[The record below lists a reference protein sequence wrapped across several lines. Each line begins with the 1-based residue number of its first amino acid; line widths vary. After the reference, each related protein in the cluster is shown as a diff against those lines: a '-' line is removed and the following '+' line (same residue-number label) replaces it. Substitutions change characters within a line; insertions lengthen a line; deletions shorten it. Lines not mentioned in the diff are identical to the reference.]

1 MSRYN
6 PFAKPKIRPLDGV
19 QSAPEVRTTVAEEG
33 GGGIGDGA
41 VEVSGG
47 NPFAQK
53 VKKGKM
59 VQEEDLMDES
69 RSKSTSANSDTAR
82 QPGDINTKETHS
94 RPPAPEPRTQIAE
107 LRTNEPP
114 ATKTSSLDASPLPT
128 IRSTPTHQ
136 TRTILPP
143 TPTSQSISR
152 WRLLWRG
159 GLEVGAQRYK
169 LDGIAFCAKMTF
181 SVPQL
186 PGRRDSVG
194 TPTGKLRVIGGD
206 EREVGSV
213 GGMLEKEA
221 MMGEEG
227 SYFPHN
233 ATDGLLI
240 GSTSLPAITPTGTTP
255 RARRPVLNTQPTAP
269 EGSQPFHTPGGSI
282 TAKAF
287 ETSDPDLCLSLESMK
302 GRQTLRVRGVERLK
316 DDEVFGQDGES
327 GVHV

>member
-19 QSAPEVRTTVAEEG
+19 QSAPEVRTTVSEEG
-33 GGGIGDGA
+33 EDGA
-41 VEVSGG
+41 VRVSGG
-47 NPFAQK
+47 NRF
-53 VKKGKM
+53 GTR
-59 VQEEDLMDES
+59 DLKDEVS
-69 RSKSTSANSDTAR
+69 RKEASLDEAHLITTSANPQTLRKTAESTTEETLSR
-82 QPGDINTKETHS
+82 Q
-94 RPPAPEPRTQIAE
+94 PAPEPRTQIAE
-107 LRTNEPP
+107 PQSFKAP
-114 ATKTSSLDASPLPT
+114 DTKTSIFDPSPLRP
-128 IRSTPTHQ
+128 TPTHLKTNIQ
-136 TRTILPP
+136 PP
-143 TPTSQSISR
+143 TPSSQSISR

-186 PGRRDSVG
+186 PRRDSLG
-194 TPTGKLRVIGGD
+194 TPTGKVRKVGED
-206 EREVGSV
+206 AREVGSV
-213 GGMLEKEA
+213 NAMLDKEM

-233 ATDGLLI
+233 ATESI
-240 GSTSLPAITPTGTTP
+240 TSNSTPLPAITPTGTTP
-255 RARRPVLNTQPTAP
+255 RARRPVLNTQSTTLD
-269 EGSQPFHTPGGSI
+269 GSQPLNTPGGSI

-302 GRQTLRVRGVERLK
+302 GRQTLRVRGVERLR